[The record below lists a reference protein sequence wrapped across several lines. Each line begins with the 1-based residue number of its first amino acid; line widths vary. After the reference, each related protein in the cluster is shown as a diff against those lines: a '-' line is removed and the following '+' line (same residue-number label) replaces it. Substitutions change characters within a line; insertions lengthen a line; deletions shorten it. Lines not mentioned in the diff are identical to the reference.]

1 MNDIPEFEIPY
12 LLDDSSIYHFFDVNY
27 DQWYSDFV
35 NHWATHHLTHPCRS
49 KEKNE
54 GAGCLR
60 AFILDGMQKVA
71 RPICTNKNK
80 YIITDE
86 FPDGIYIGCGN
97 TPKSKSGLC
106 ESCRKT
112 TILNDNETF
121 LFTNDDN
128 GIYDDPMTGC
138 NVSREDRYEK
148 ECELFLKVLIISC
161 LKFNISLTEIIKQ
174 KYIGL
179 HLYIYSI
186 KY

>member
-27 DQWYSDFV
+27 DQWYGDFV
-35 NHWATHHLTHPCRS
+35 NHWATHHVTHPCRS

-80 YIITDE
+80 YIVTDE

-128 GIYDDPMTGC
+128 GIYDDLMTGC

-148 ECELFLKVLIISC
+148 ECELF
-161 LKFNISLTEIIKQ
+161 
-174 KYIGL
+174 
-179 HLYIYSI
+179 
-186 KY
+186 